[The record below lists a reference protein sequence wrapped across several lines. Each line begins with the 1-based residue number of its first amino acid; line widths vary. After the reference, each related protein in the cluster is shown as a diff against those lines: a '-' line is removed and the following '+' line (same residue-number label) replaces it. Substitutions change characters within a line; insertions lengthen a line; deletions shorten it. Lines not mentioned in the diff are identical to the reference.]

1 LVSKGNRAL
10 IGEISVVRF
19 VRHAKLFASAAFSPN
34 LSELG
39 TKTKTFP
46 EFTVASHMKTHAA
59 LQRKLNKSAVQPLMH
74 VAANVFFE
82 PKVANAA
89 TTKNDHNAQLL
100 GT

>member
-1 LVSKGNRAL
+1 
-10 IGEISVVRF
+10 
-19 VRHAKLFASAAFSPN
+19 
-34 LSELG
+34 
-39 TKTKTFP
+39 
-46 EFTVASHMKTHAA
+46 MKTHAA